1 MEKKIFKIVVRDQWR
16 QCKEHNMMYIRGVIR
31 GMAVGV
37 AGIKSED
44 AKHGFIAR
52 GDGFHVFKFNVTEQD
67 AIKIQELI
75 EDHYPGLC
83 EFILKDE
90 SEKS

>member
-1 MEKKIFKIVVRDQWR
+1 MEKKIFIVVKDQWR

-31 GMAVGV
+31 GIAVGV
-37 AGIKSED
+37 AGLKSEN
-44 AKHGFIAR
+44 AKYGIISKH
-52 GDGFHVFKFNVTEQD
+52 DGFHVFTFDVTEQD

-83 EFILKDE
+83 EFILEDE

>member
-16 QCKEHNMMYIRGVIR
+16 KCQEHNMLYIRGVIR

-44 AKHGFIAR
+44 AKHGIISR
-52 GDGFHVFKFNVTEQD
+52 GDGFHMFTFDVTEQD

-75 EDHYPGLC
+75 EDHYPELC
-83 EFILKDE
+83 EFILEDE

>member
-16 QCKEHNMMYIRGVIR
+16 KCQEHNMMYIRGVIR
-31 GMAVGV
+31 GIAVGV
-37 AGIKSED
+37 AGLKSED
-44 AKHGFIAR
+44 AKHGVIR
-52 GDGFHVFKFNVTEQD
+52 CKGFHMFTFEVAEQD
-67 AIKIQELI
+67 AIKIRELI
-75 EDHYPGLC
+75 EDHYPELC

>member
-1 MEKKIFKIVVRDQWR
+1 MEKKIFKIVVKNQWR

-37 AGIKSED
+37 AGLKSED
-44 AKHGFIAR
+44 AKHGIISR
-52 GDGFHVFKFNVTEQD
+52 NDGFHVFKFHVTEQD

>member
-1 MEKKIFKIVVRDQWR
+1 MEKKIFNIAVKDQWR

-44 AKHGFIAR
+44 AKHGIISK
-52 GDGFHVFKFNVTEQD
+52 GDGFHVFTFDVTKQD
-67 AIKIQELI
+67 AIKIQEVI

-90 SEKS
+90 SENS